1 MIFQARS
8 FTRGSTRLMA
18 TTALVTLIGGAG
30 QAHASSTSEMAIMEK
45 QIRAMQAQLVQ
56 MHREHDAE
64 VKQARAVLA
73 KQREEAEN
81 NPYAVRK
88 GYAGQPGGMVGMRGQ
103 GGPMSSY
110 APDAP
115 LLAPTAA
122 STPYASITG
131 TPHSATNLSL
141 QYGPLH
147 RGQLQIGGVR
157 VTLGG
162 FAEMAGIYRSRNNVS
177 DISSNFGSIPFA
189 NSPNYHMNEFH
200 QSERQ
205 SRFSVLAQGN
215 ITNNLRTEAYVET
228 DFQGAGAS
236 SNSRQSNSYVLRA
249 RLFYGQ
255 LIDQADDLQLLF
267 GQNWSLITM
276 FNHGMSARDEQIPLS
291 IDAQYVP
298 GFNWTRNSQL
308 RIVKGFD
315 HHKIHAAV
323 SIENPQ
329 GVVGAGSGG
338 VYLPPGATSAT
349 YQNAGVNVNN
359 PDTNYTTDVAPDVV
373 GKLAFDPG
381 WGHYEMTG
389 VVRFEH
395 DRLSYL
401 GSGDS
406 HTTVAG
412 GGGGGLILP
421 LEKKHK
427 INFQASGLVGTG
439 IGRYGTANIPD
450 FTFNQKGRTKP
461 LPAANILV
469 GLYGNVTPTL
479 QAYAYGGLEE
489 VRSREAFNVGSKHY
503 GYGNPFYNTS
513 GCDIEGAASS
523 LCQTSLHQVAQGTA
537 GFWWNYMKGDYGTLR
552 LGAQY
557 SYTYVSSFSGA
568 GGTPHTNDNMVFFSL
583 RYMPFN

>member
-1 MIFQARS
+1 MTFKARS
-8 FTRGSTRLMA
+8 LTRGSTRLMA
-18 TTALVTLIGGAG
+18 TTALMSFAIGAG
-30 QAHASSTSEMAIMEK
+30 HARAASTDQMAVMEK

-56 MHREHDAE
+56 MHHEHDAE
-64 VKQARAVLA
+64 VRQARAVLA
-73 KQREEAEN
+73 KQREDAET
-81 NPYAVRK
+81 NPYAVRN
-88 GYAGQPGGMVGMRGQ
+88 GYTAQANGPSGMRGTHIAPF
-103 GGPMSSY
+103 GPT
-110 APDAP
+110 AP
-115 LLAPTAA
+115 LLPPSNAA
-122 STPYASITG
+122 TPYAAITG
-131 TPHSATNLSL
+131 TPHSATNLQA

-162 FAEMAGIYRSRNNVS
+162 FAEMAAMYRSRNDVS
-177 DISSNFGSIPFA
+177 DISSNFGSIPYG
-189 NSPNYHMNEFH
+189 NSPEYHMNEFH

-205 SRFSVLAQGN
+205 SRFSILAQGN
-215 ITNNLRTEAYVET
+215 ITDNLRTEAYVET
-228 DFQGAGAS
+228 DFQGAGSS

-255 LIDQADDLQLLF
+255 LIDQADDLQMLF

-291 IDAQYVP
+291 IDAQYIP

-315 HHKIHAAV
+315 DHKIHAAI

-338 VYLPPGATSAT
+338 VYTPTGATAVT
-349 YQNAGVNVNN
+349 YQEAGVNVNN

-389 VVRFEH
+389 VLRFEH
-395 DRLSYL
+395 DRVSYL

-439 IGRYGTANIPD
+439 IGRYGTSNIPD
-450 FTFNQKGRTKP
+450 FTFDKQGHTKP
-461 LPAANILV
+461 LPAANVLV
-469 GLYGNVTPTL
+469 GLYGNVTPAL

-489 VRSREAFNVGSKHY
+489 VRSSESFNVGSKHY
-503 GYGNPFYNTS
+503 GYGNPLYNVS
-513 GCDIEGAASS
+513 GCDIEGASSS
-523 LCQTSLHQVAQGTA
+523 LCQTSLHQVAQGTV
-537 GFWWNYMKGDYGTLR
+537 GFWWNYLKGDYGTLR
-552 LGAQY
+552 VGAQY
-557 SYTYVSSFSGA
+557 SYTYVDSFSGV